1 MSAPKSDGATTAPTP
16 MMAQYHA
23 LKAEAGD
30 SMLFYR
36 MGDFFELFFDD
47 ARAAA
52 ATLDIALTA
61 RGEHGGVPIPMC
73 GVPVHAA
80 EGYLARLIKAGHR
93 VAIAEQ
99 TESPEAARK
108 ARGSKALV
116 NRAIIRFVT
125 AGTLTEEALL
135 DARTA
140 NWCVAIG
147 EVAGG
152 VAIAAADIS
161 TGRFEV
167 IEADAA
173 GLAAELARLNPA
185 EVIAA
190 EGSALAGHATDGTR
204 PRADFDSGAAVD
216 RLHRLY
222 GVSTLDGFG
231 SFSRAALAA
240 AGGLVAYLEH
250 AAKGA
255 LPFLRPP
262 RLAAAR
268 DGMAIDAATRES
280 LELTQASGGGRKGSL
295 LDAVD
300 RTLTG
305 AGARLLA
312 ADLGAPL
319 MDIAAIEARLDLV
332 ALFVADSGLRE
343 ALRTTLR
350 TLPDIGRALGRIAA
364 GRGSPRDLGQLRDG
378 LEGAAA
384 LSERLNLLPPS
395 LPGRGRGWVS
405 AANRTPEEG
414 PHLDAPAE
422 GEALESSNSLLAPP
436 LQGRGRGWG
445 LSANATPE
453 DRPHPNPSP
462 EGEGLKSGD
471 VTLLADLIPQLRG
484 HTPLIDLLRRAL
496 VPMPPI
502 DASDGGYIAEGYD
515 AALDDLRDAGAGGRR
530 AIAALEARYR
540 EQTGTPSL
548 KIRHNGV
555 LGYHIEVAARFAD
568 PLMRP
573 DSGFTHRQTLAGVV
587 RFNAPE
593 LHEHAIKV
601 SQAGAH
607 ALAAE
612 AAHLEDLTAA
622 ALDRREPVAA
632 TADALARLDVA
643 AGLAERA
650 IEGGWTRPSLSPDAC
665 FEVEGGR
672 HPVVEAALAKSGQRF
687 VANDCTLSEGSRLWL
702 VTGPNMGGKSTFLR
716 QNALIAVLAQAGAFV
731 PATRARL
738 GLVDRLFSRVGA
750 SDNLARGRSTFMVE
764 MVETAAI
771 LAQATPQSF
780 VILDEVGRGTS
791 TYDGLAIAWAV
802 VEAIHEDNRCRCLF
816 ATHYH
821 ELTRLAERCDAL
833 SLHHVRAREW
843 KGELVLLHEVSTGPA
858 DRSYG
863 LAVARLA
870 GMPPATVAR
879 AKAVLAKLE
888 AGREKTGG
896 IAAGLDDLPLFA
908 AMAAIEEEQRDA
920 IRAEVEGLDVDA
932 LTPREALDMLYRL
945 KALSR
950 EG

>member
-1 MSAPKSDGATTAPTP
+1 MARALPDSLETRVTDAAPTP
-16 MMAQYHA
+16 MMAQYLA

-30 SMLFYR
+30 CLLFYR

-47 ARAAA
+47 AKIAASV
-52 ATLDIALTA
+52 LDIALTA
-61 RGEHGGVPIPMC
+61 RGEHAGEKIPMC
-73 GVPVHAA
+73 GVPVHSSTA
-80 EGYLARLIKAGHR
+80 YLQRLIKAGHR
-93 VAIAEQ
+93 VAVAEQ

-116 NRAIIRFVT
+116 TRAIVRVVT

-135 DARTA
+135 DARAA
-140 NWCVAIG
+140 NWCVAVG
-147 EVAGG
+147 EAAGAVAL
-152 VAIAAADIS
+152 AAADVS

-167 IEADAA
+167 IAVTPQA
-173 GLAAELARLNPA
+173 LPAELARLAAA
-185 EVIAA
+185 EVVAC
-190 EGSALAGHATDGTR
+190 EGSDAHATVFR
-204 PRADFDSGAAVD
+204 PRAEFDSARGQE
-216 RLHRLY
+216 RLQRLY
-222 GVSTLDGFG
+222 GVATLDGFG
-231 SFSRAALAA
+231 QFDRAMLAA
-240 AGGLVAYLEH
+240 AGGLVAYLDH

-262 RLAAAR
+262 VIRGAAET
-268 DGMAIDAATRES
+268 MAIDAATRES
-280 LELTQASGGGRKGSL
+280 LEITCTAAGVRKGSL

-300 RTLTG
+300 RTVTG

-319 MDIAAIEARLDLV
+319 MDRAGIEARLALV
-332 ALFVADSGLRE
+332 AFFHDDAEARHRLRE
-343 ALRTTLR
+343 RLRA
-350 TLPDIGRALGRIAA
+350 LPDIGRALGRIAA

-378 LEGAAA
+378 LDGAWT
-384 LSERLNLLPPS
+384 L
-395 LPGRGRGWVS
+395 
-405 AANRTPEEG
+405 
-414 PHLDAPAE
+414 
-422 GEALESSNSLLAPP
+422 GEALANTQAPP
-436 LQGRGRGWG
+436 PL
-445 LSANATPE
+445 LSETAPF
-453 DRPHPNPSP
+453 
-462 EGEGLKSGD
+462 
-471 VTLLADLIPQLRG
+471 LRG
-484 HTPLIDLLRRAL
+484 HGALIDLLKRAL
-496 VPMPPI
+496 VPLPPI
-502 DASDGGYIAEGYD
+502 DAGDGGYIAAGYD
-515 AALDDLRDAGAGGRR
+515 AALDDLRDAGSGGRR

-540 EQTGTPSL
+540 GETNIASL
-548 KIRHNGV
+548 RIRHNNV
-555 LGYHIEVAARFAD
+555 LGYHVEVPAKAADA
-568 PLMRP
+568 LMKP

-587 RFNAPE
+587 RFNAPD
-593 LHEHAIKV
+593 LHEVAARV
-601 SQAGAH
+601 TQAGAH
-607 ALAAE
+607 AVAAE

-622 ALDRREPVAA
+622 ALASREAIAA

-650 IEGGWTRPSLSPDAC
+650 AEGGWARPTLVDHPC
-665 FEVEGGR
+665 FEIVGGR
-672 HPVVEAALAKSGQRF
+672 HPVVEAAVAKSGGRF
-687 VANDCTLSEGSRLWL
+687 VANDCALSERSRLWL

-716 QNALIAVLAQAGAFV
+716 QNALIAVLAQAGSYV
-731 PATRARL
+731 PASKATL

-771 LAQATPQSF
+771 LAQATPRSF

-843 KGELVLLHEVSTGPA
+843 KGELVLLHEVAAGPA

-888 AGREKTGG
+888 AGRAKTGG
-896 IAAGLDDLPLFA
+896 LAAGLDDLPLFA
-908 AMAAIEEEQRDA
+908 AAAAVIEEKADPL
-920 IRAEVEGLDVDA
+920 RAAVEALDVDA
-932 LTPREALDMLYRL
+932 LAPREALETLYRL
-945 KALSR
+945 KALVR